1 MIDQYY
7 KETLPQLLQEL
18 DDVYQDVSAVVEE
31 AFAQGTDV
39 ISLKSVDTSR
49 RYEGLTLLSK
59 NIKPSADL
67 NAFVKTLN
75 IPDSMTITKHLYFSP
90 PQVTV
95 DHPQPIPLIF
105 RDEIH
110 VDRVSQSSI
119 RNVLKIYRLWFEY
132 KLEAWRIK
140 LYNKVNELQEDI
152 SLKRFDLRI
161 ANLHLAAIQSQ
172 KELFATKCET
182 SMSGLGTPPSSASG
196 STAAVNSADLLL
208 RERKL
213 SSSSGG
219 TTGGASGGMKNKWK
233 DKELATLL
241 LRLFLETNHIFQE
254 YTYKKITPC
263 DVCSQILRGHTRQGM
278 KCKLC
283 RLNVHPDCQEK
294 AAKCQPKTRLLR
306 RQKSASELD
315 PRIGNLVDED
325 IVRKIENRRSPP
337 EIPRYDTDPNKYD
350 SRSSAQEIVISRAPT
365 LDYGGNNTPYRPSF
379 SRYHPGASNTLTI
392 SGSIKSHIPKSG
404 LYEYY
409 EPEAIIDPGNNN
421 TPGSS
426 EKVFIGG
433 SYSAS
438 TGCSSNLIDSYRG
451 NNDTPKLANLVA
463 GLIQSH
469 ALMSGGIAIGA
480 AIRPE
485 VAAANLSHLS
495 RYNSKKDITEELWL
509 NNAPSSP
516 VQSRRPGQLR
526 TTTTTRMSSVE
537 LPDEAEKSVSSASTS
552 PCPSPKPN
560 RFTLA
565 NVFVVLY
572 NFKPRHADELDL
584 KAGQMLT
591 VIDTSDKDWWKGK
604 CLGSIG
610 FFPSTYVNKLLPGEK
625 PFQIKLLFVYL
636 KKTTN
641 EMEQSLSEIL
651 IIYKVIVQV
660 NIYKKF
666 ECFVNISD
674 PDNHACDDDSE
685 RDEISQCYRHIRI
698 SSRFCRHS
706 GNILLHRKWK
716 YHLDHPNVID
726 LNTVPHNSQTRQA
739 GKAISAQT
747 FSEIVELIMTSS
759 DVVSTYYDDEKDCNL
774 SSASNSIVK
783 AKSFYLIEF
792 KPIDGMNKFCSLVR
806 QDGELVAIWTRL
818 KDSHQKLEEIELAL
832 KASK

>member
-1 MIDQYY
+1 MKDIVW
-7 KETLPQLLQEL
+7 KL
-18 DDVYQDVSAVVEE
+18 SN
-31 AFAQGTDV
+31 
-39 ISLKSVDTSR
+39 LKSVDTSR

-119 RNVLKIYRLWFEY
+119 RNRFEN
-132 KLEAWRIK
+132 LQAWRINSIIK
-140 LYNKVNELQEDI
+140 SMNCKKT
-152 SLKRFDLRI
+152 S
-161 ANLHLAAIQSQ
+161 

-219 TTGGASGGMKNKWK
+219 TTGGASGGMKNKWVKAFKSIKGSSGK
-233 DKELATLL
+233 DQPTERQRTGNTSAQAL
-241 LRLFLETNHIFQE
+241 LETNHIFQE

-421 TPGSS
+421 TPGTIPKNNKSLMSKSLSMDNPRSIGSS

-495 RYNSKKDITEELWL
+495 RYNSKKDITEEVK
-509 NNAPSSP
+509 SP
-516 VQSRRPGQLR
+516 
-526 TTTTTRMSSVE
+526 
-537 LPDEAEKSVSSASTS
+537 ASDAKAKFRQATQA
-552 PCPSPKPN
+552 
-560 RFTLA
+560 LA
-565 NVFVVLY
+565 
-572 NFKPRHADELDL
+572 KQR
-584 KAGQMLT
+584 AGQMLT

-610 FFPSTYVNKLLPGEK
+610 FFPSTY
-625 PFQIKLLFVYL
+625 
-636 KKTTN
+636 
-641 EMEQSLSEIL
+641 
-651 IIYKVIVQV
+651 IV
-660 NIYKKF
+660 
-666 ECFVNISD
+666 
-674 PDNHACDDDSE
+674 
-685 RDEISQCYRHIRI
+685 IRI
-698 SSRFCRHS
+698 SEENYQRDGTILIRNSD
-706 GNILLHRKWK
+706 NIQGHCS
-716 YHLDHPNVID
+716 
-726 LNTVPHNSQTRQA
+726 SQ
-739 GKAISAQT
+739 
-747 FSEIVELIMTSS
+747 
-759 DVVSTYYDDEKDCNL
+759 
-774 SSASNSIVK
+774 
-783 AKSFYLIEF
+783 YLQE
-792 KPIDGMNKFCSLVR
+792 V
-806 QDGELVAIWTRL
+806 
-818 KDSHQKLEEIELAL
+818 
-832 KASK
+832 

>member
-1 MIDQYY
+1 MTSEITRDTNRLLIRDLIDPTLTEPLKNQQQTTFKLIKTMSDFTHDLSKIHEQHSDDLQNLVEDYRRRNSDFRGDRVTSSNNSLLSLWDSFLQEIEMDSQIHSDIAGIFLRVISRPLLEKTFHMKIQSRKVFNHRESFESVLGKTEEMLIKCHEDYSKSFEYQQEETSPSNNLKLIESHNNYIQQLHASNGMIDQYY

-119 RNVLKIYRLWFEY
+119 RNRFENLR
-132 KLEAWRIK
+132 KESFELDSQTRQLNDALETLVRIQARSLENQ

-219 TTGGASGGMKNKWK
+219 TTGGASGGMKNKWVKAFKSIKGSSGK
-233 DKELATLL
+233 DQPTERQRTGNTSAQAL
-241 LRLFLETNHIFQE
+241 LETNHIFQE

-392 SGSIKSHIPKSG
+392 SGSIKSHIPKSAPHSPQG
-404 LYEYY
+404 NQQQKKRLNFRNKSISLDS
-409 EPEAIIDPGNNN
+409 PESCQIAQASFNGIQARERRRTAG
-421 TPGSS
+421 
-426 EKVFIGG
+426 
-433 SYSAS
+433 YSVLGYNQRLTAP
-438 TGCSSNLIDSYRG
+438 IQYR
-451 NNDTPKLANLVA
+451 
-463 GLIQSH
+463 
-469 ALMSGGIAIGA
+469 
-480 AIRPE
+480 RPQIFDY
-485 VAAANLSHLS
+485 HP
-495 RYNSKKDITEELWL
+495 
-509 NNAPSSP
+509 PSSP

-584 KAGQMLT
+584 K
-591 VIDTSDKDWWKGK
+591 
-604 CLGSIG
+604 
-610 FFPSTYVNKLLPGEK
+610 
-625 PFQIKLLFVYL
+625 LLFVYL

-674 PDNHACDDDSE
+674 PGPM
-685 RDEISQCYRHIRI
+685 
-698 SSRFCRHS
+698 F
-706 GNILLHRKWK
+706 LL
-716 YHLDHPNVID
+716 
-726 LNTVPHNSQTRQA
+726 LN
-739 GKAISAQT
+739 
-747 FSEIVELIMTSS
+747 
-759 DVVSTYYDDEKDCNL
+759 
-774 SSASNSIVK
+774 
-783 AKSFYLIEF
+783 
-792 KPIDGMNKFCSLVR
+792 
-806 QDGELVAIWTRL
+806 
-818 KDSHQKLEEIELAL
+818 
-832 KASK
+832 

>member
-1 MIDQYY
+1 MTSEITRDTNRLLIRDLIDPTLTEPLKNQQQTTFKLIKTMSDFTHDLSKIHEQHSDDLQNLVEDYRRRNSDFRGDRVTSSNNSLLSLWDSFLQEIEMDSQIHSDIAGIFLRVISRPLLEKTFHMKIQSRKVFNHRESFESVLGKTEEMLIKCHEDYSKSFEYQQEETSPSNNLKLIESHNNYIQQLHASNGMIDQYY

-119 RNVLKIYRLWFEY
+119 RNRFENLR
-132 KLEAWRIK
+132 KESFELDSQTRQLNDALETLVRIQARSLENQ

-219 TTGGASGGMKNKWK
+219 TTGGASGGMKNKWVKAFKSIKGSSGK
-233 DKELATLL
+233 DQPTERQRTGNTSAQAL
-241 LRLFLETNHIFQE
+241 LETNHIFQE

-325 IVRKIENRRSPP
+325 
-337 EIPRYDTDPNKYD
+337 T
-350 SRSSAQEIVISRAPT
+350 
-365 LDYGGNNTPYRPSF
+365 
-379 SRYHPGASNTLTI
+379 
-392 SGSIKSHIPKSG
+392 
-404 LYEYY
+404 
-409 EPEAIIDPGNNN
+409 
-421 TPGSS
+421 
-426 EKVFIGG
+426 
-433 SYSAS
+433 
-438 TGCSSNLIDSYRG
+438 
-451 NNDTPKLANLVA
+451 
-463 GLIQSH
+463 
-469 ALMSGGIAIGA
+469 
-480 AIRPE
+480 
-485 VAAANLSHLS
+485 
-495 RYNSKKDITEELWL
+495 
-509 NNAPSSP
+509 PSSP

-625 PFQIKLLFVYL
+625 PFQVQQTIQISSLDGTLLKLLRD
-636 KKTTN
+636 
-641 EMEQSLSEIL
+641 Q
-651 IIYKVIVQV
+651 IV
-660 NIYKKF
+660 
-666 ECFVNISD
+666 
-674 PDNHACDDDSE
+674 
-685 RDEISQCYRHIRI
+685 IRI
-698 SSRFCRHS
+698 SEENYQRDGTILIRNSD
-706 GNILLHRKWK
+706 NIQGHCS
-716 YHLDHPNVID
+716 
-726 LNTVPHNSQTRQA
+726 SQ
-739 GKAISAQT
+739 
-747 FSEIVELIMTSS
+747 
-759 DVVSTYYDDEKDCNL
+759 
-774 SSASNSIVK
+774 
-783 AKSFYLIEF
+783 YLQE
-792 KPIDGMNKFCSLVR
+792 V
-806 QDGELVAIWTRL
+806 
-818 KDSHQKLEEIELAL
+818 
-832 KASK
+832 

>member
-1 MIDQYY
+1 MACSRIVMGTCNKNFLQYRY
-7 KETLPQLLQEL
+7 TVQR
-18 DDVYQDVSAVVEE
+18 
-31 AFAQGTDV
+31 
-39 ISLKSVDTSR
+39 TS
-49 RYEGLTLLSK
+49 SK
-59 NIKPSADL
+59 
-67 NAFVKTLN
+67 
-75 IPDSMTITKHLYFSP
+75 
-90 PQVTV
+90 
-95 DHPQPIPLIF
+95 
-105 RDEIH
+105 
-110 VDRVSQSSI
+110 
-119 RNVLKIYRLWFEY
+119 
-132 KLEAWRIK
+132 
-140 LYNKVNELQEDI
+140 
-152 SLKRFDLRI
+152 
-161 ANLHLAAIQSQ
+161 

-325 IVRKIENRRSPP
+325 S
-337 EIPRYDTDPNKYD
+337 
-350 SRSSAQEIVISRAPT
+350 
-365 LDYGGNNTPYRPSF
+365 
-379 SRYHPGASNTLTI
+379 
-392 SGSIKSHIPKSG
+392 

>member
-1 MIDQYY
+1 MTSEITRDTNRLLIRDLIDPTLTEPLKNQQQTTFKLIKTMSDFTHDLSKIHEQHSDDLQNLVEDYRRRNSDFRGDRVTSSNNSLLSLWDSFLQEIEMDSQIHSDIAGIFLRVISRPLLEKTFHMKIQSRKVFNHRESFESVLGKTEEMLIKCHEDYSKSFEYQQEETSPSNNLKLIESHNNYIQQLHASNGMIDQYY

-119 RNVLKIYRLWFEY
+119 RNRFENLR
-132 KLEAWRIK
+132 KESFELDSQTRQLNDALETLVRIQARSLENQ

-219 TTGGASGGMKNKWK
+219 TTGGASGGMKNKWVKAFKSIKGSSGK
-233 DKELATLL
+233 DQPTERQRTGNTSAQAL
-241 LRLFLETNHIFQE
+241 LETNHIFQE

-392 SGSIKSHIPKSG
+392 SGSIKSHIPKS
-404 LYEYY
+404 
-409 EPEAIIDPGNNN
+409 
-421 TPGSS
+421 
-426 EKVFIGG
+426 
-433 SYSAS
+433 
-438 TGCSSNLIDSYRG
+438 
-451 NNDTPKLANLVA
+451 
-463 GLIQSH
+463 
-469 ALMSGGIAIGA
+469 
-480 AIRPE
+480 
-485 VAAANLSHLS
+485 
-495 RYNSKKDITEELWL
+495 
-509 NNAPSSP
+509 APSSP

-584 KAGQMLT
+584 K
-591 VIDTSDKDWWKGK
+591 
-604 CLGSIG
+604 
-610 FFPSTYVNKLLPGEK
+610 
-625 PFQIKLLFVYL
+625 LLFVYL

-674 PDNHACDDDSE
+674 PGPM
-685 RDEISQCYRHIRI
+685 
-698 SSRFCRHS
+698 F
-706 GNILLHRKWK
+706 LL
-716 YHLDHPNVID
+716 
-726 LNTVPHNSQTRQA
+726 LN
-739 GKAISAQT
+739 
-747 FSEIVELIMTSS
+747 
-759 DVVSTYYDDEKDCNL
+759 
-774 SSASNSIVK
+774 
-783 AKSFYLIEF
+783 
-792 KPIDGMNKFCSLVR
+792 
-806 QDGELVAIWTRL
+806 
-818 KDSHQKLEEIELAL
+818 
-832 KASK
+832 